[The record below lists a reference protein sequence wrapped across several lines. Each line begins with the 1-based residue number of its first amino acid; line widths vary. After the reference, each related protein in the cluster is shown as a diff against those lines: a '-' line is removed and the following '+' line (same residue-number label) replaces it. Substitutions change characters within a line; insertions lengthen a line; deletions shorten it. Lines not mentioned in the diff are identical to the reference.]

1 MEDIIIKNYKTT
13 NFKISKNDKLL
24 CVCYVADSFWKRFK
38 GLMLASPLEEGY
50 GLLLP
55 STNSIHMFFMKYELD
70 IIFLDKEYKVIDI
83 IHSMKRR
90 RVSKIYSNV
99 KNVIELESGYLKKFD
114 LNIGDILK
122 EI

>member
-1 MEDIIIKNYKTT
+1 
-13 NFKISKNDKLL
+13 
-24 CVCYVADSFWKRFK
+24 
-38 GLMLASPLEEGY
+38 MLAPPLEEGY

>member
-1 MEDIIIKNYKTT
+1 MGDIIIKNYKITK
-13 NFKISKNDKLL
+13 FQILRNDEFL
-24 CVCYVADSFWKRFK
+24 CNCYIANSFWKRFK
-38 GLMLASPLEEGY
+38 GLMLAPPLEEGY